1 MAIWTG
7 IASIIATAVAVT
19 LWVGSPTAAAAQ
31 RQGLR
36 AGEVVLA
43 GCVQKEAAFR
53 VASGIGA
60 VDAAAM
66 ADHLVIVGTDGVAY
80 SLMGRRERDLLGRVG
95 SRVEVT
101 GTIEAPPRELVAERA
116 PGLTPAG
123 SPAHETADT
132 AADTPVKAA
141 SPSAP
146 DLQRLNMRSFR
157 ATTGA
162 CPSLPAAPTRVAG
175 TGPGPTAPA
184 AAAETVTPAPQR
196 TTVRGCLTVDPDAPQ
211 RFVVNDIRLDGIVS
225 TLTPL
230 KGTQVEITGT
240 LIEETATGTSGT
252 AKERAAASAPK
263 DGARL
268 PPPTPIAAH
277 PSASRRMVVA
287 SVRQFGGACP

>member
-1 MAIWTG
+1 MVIWTG

-19 LWVGSPTAAAAQ
+19 LWVGAPTAVAAQ
-31 RQGLR
+31 RQSGR

-43 GCVQKEAAFR
+43 GCVQQESAFR
-53 VASGIGA
+53 VASGIGV
-60 VDAAAM
+60 VDTAAM
-66 ADHLVIVGTDGVAY
+66 ADHLVLVGADGVAY
-80 SLMGRRERDLLGRVG
+80 SLMGTRERELRGRVG

-101 GTIEAPPRELVAERA
+101 GTIEAPPREVVAERA

-146 DLQRLNMRSFR
+146 DLARLNMRSFR
-157 ATTGA
+157 TTTGT
-162 CPSLPAAPTRVAG
+162 CPPLPAAPTRVGG
-175 TGPGPTAPA
+175 TGSAPTAPA
-184 AAAETVTPAPQR
+184 VAAETVTPTPQP
-196 TTVRGCLTVDPDAPQ
+196 TTVRGCLTVDPEAPQ
-211 RFVVNDIRLDGIVS
+211 RFVLNDIRLDGIVS

-230 KGTQVEITGT
+230 KGTQVEVTGT
-240 LIEETATGTSGT
+240 LVEETATGTSG
-252 AKERAAASAPK
+252 ASNERAAASAPK

-277 PSASRRMVVA
+277 PSAARRMIVTA
-287 SVRQFGGACP
+287 VRQLGGTCQ

>member
-1 MAIWTG
+1 MVIWTG

-19 LWVGSPTAAAAQ
+19 LWVGSPTAVAAQ
-31 RQGLR
+31 RQSGR

-43 GCVQKEAAFR
+43 GCVQQESAFR
-53 VASGIGA
+53 VASGIGV
-60 VDAAAM
+60 VDTAAM
-66 ADHLVIVGTDGVAY
+66 ADHLVLVGADGVAY
-80 SLMGRRERDLLGRVG
+80 SLMGTRERELRGRVG

-101 GTIEAPPRELVAERA
+101 GTIEAPPREVVAERA

-146 DLQRLNMRSFR
+146 DLARLNMRSFR
-157 ATTGA
+157 TTTGT
-162 CPSLPAAPTRVAG
+162 CPPLPAAPTRVAG
-175 TGPGPTAPA
+175 TGSAPTAPA
-184 AAAETVTPAPQR
+184 VAAETVTP
-196 TTVRGCLTVDPDAPQ
+196 
-211 RFVVNDIRLDGIVS
+211 LDGIVS

-230 KGTQVEITGT
+230 KGTQVEVTGT
-240 LIEETATGTSGT
+240 LVEETATGTSG
-252 AKERAAASAPK
+252 ASNERAAASAPK

-277 PSASRRMVVA
+277 PSAARRMIVTA
-287 SVRQFGGACP
+287 VRQLGGTCQ